1 MSNSYI
7 INLIQPKELEQDPLT
22 DLIRRGARDLIAQA
36 VDFELQLLIGQYA
49 GRINYLT
56 GGKP

>member
-1 MSNSYI
+1 MSNANI
-7 INLIQPKELEQDPLT
+7 INLIQPKELEQGPLT

-36 VDFELQLLIGQYA
+36 VDFELQLLIEQYA